1 MREWLTDIAALACI
15 FLGLAA
21 FTAIFWALSG

>member
-15 FLGLAA
+15 FAA
-21 FTAIFWALSG
+21 LVGFTAIFWALSG